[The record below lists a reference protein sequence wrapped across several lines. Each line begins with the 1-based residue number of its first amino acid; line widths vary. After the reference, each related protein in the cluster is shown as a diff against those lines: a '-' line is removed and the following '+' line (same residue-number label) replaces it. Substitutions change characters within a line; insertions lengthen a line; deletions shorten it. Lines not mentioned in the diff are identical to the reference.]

1 MPDQC
6 VPAGITVSHNT
17 STGGRSGCAVAEEKL
32 DGMRAPGCEGMGRE
46 RATERHR
53 DLPGFYPSV
62 EPHRRLAG
70 KVGDE
75 TGLLSDQASNT
86 PHGLVHYADRNPSD
100 PKMMQIA
107 SHLSPG

>member
-6 VPAGITVSHNT
+6 VPAGITASQ
-17 STGGRSGCAVAEEKL
+17 SGAATGARSLKSSSSVRRL
-32 DGMRAPGCEGMGRE
+32 DGMEAPGGEGNKRE

-62 EPHRRLAG
+62 EPHRRLAC

-75 TGLLSDQASNT
+75 TGLLSDQASAHSTNCAPT
-86 PHGLVHYADRNPSD
+86 GTLAILR
-100 PKMMQIA
+100 
-107 SHLSPG
+107 